1 MSNLKIKE
9 LQSWKSI
16 PWGNVELY
24 IKNLQ
29 FQIYTCSLKQNGKKE
44 LWQLQNKIIRSTE
57 AKLLSIR
64 RITQDNQ
71 GKVTPGVDG
80 KTFLTAD
87 ERWSL
92 FNSNLII
99 DGKASPVRQL
109 EIPKPNGKVRYLGIP
124 TIEDRVRQY
133 LVLLAL
139 EPEWEAKFDPN
150 SLGFRPGYSTS
161 DAKFLVTRQIQGTSK
176 YFLDA
181 DIENSFD
188 NISHEWILSK
198 LDNKPF
204 IKEQIK
210 SWLRAGVLTSHPEVS
225 DITPDSLYQG
235 TPQGRVISPLLA
247 NIALNG
253 IESYAVGKN
262 KRKIKFIRYAD
273 NIVIFSSYENL
284 IVDSKSQLSNFLNQM
299 NLKLSKSKTRLGH
312 TLKKLECGTAPGLN
326 YLGYTFKNLA
336 TSVHRGVKNT
346 RGVKQ
351 KFKQETT
358 PSRESVK
365 RHKSNIKSI
374 LKQYKNS
381 PLEALISRLTST
393 IKGWTY
399 YYSIS
404 KATRV
409 FSNLDAWM
417 FKILWNWAVK
427 RYKSAKVAHKTCFSV
442 RGWAFGSRISGKL
455 IILPRHDQTR
465 MRNYV
470 KIKQNASIYDPK
482 LTLYFANRLSQHNAR
497 FRRMRGLLKK
507 QNYKCSEC
515 SNTFAANDHIEL
527 HHTLD
532 GNNIRTG
539 EYTFVHHHCHVQ
551 IHHN

>member
-210 SWLRAGVLTSHPEVS
+210 SWLRAGALTSHPEVS

-235 TPQGRVISPLLA
+235 TPQGRVISP
-247 NIALNG
+247 
-253 IESYAVGKN
+253 
-262 KRKIKFIRYAD
+262 F
-273 NIVIFSSYENL
+273 
-284 IVDSKSQLSNFLNQM
+284 
-299 NLKLSKSKTRLGH
+299 
-312 TLKKLECGTAPGLN
+312 
-326 YLGYTFKNLA
+326 
-336 TSVHRGVKNT
+336 
-346 RGVKQ
+346 
-351 KFKQETT
+351 
-358 PSRESVK
+358 
-365 RHKSNIKSI
+365 
-374 LKQYKNS
+374 
-381 PLEALISRLTST
+381 
-393 IKGWTY
+393 W
-399 YYSIS
+399 
-404 KATRV
+404 
-409 FSNLDAWM
+409 
-417 FKILWNWAVK
+417 
-427 RYKSAKVAHKTCFSV
+427 
-442 RGWAFGSRISGKL
+442 
-455 IILPRHDQTR
+455 
-465 MRNYV
+465 
-470 KIKQNASIYDPK
+470 
-482 LTLYFANRLSQHNAR
+482 
-497 FRRMRGLLKK
+497 
-507 QNYKCSEC
+507 
-515 SNTFAANDHIEL
+515 
-527 HHTLD
+527 
-532 GNNIRTG
+532 
-539 EYTFVHHHCHVQ
+539 Q
-551 IHHN
+551 I